1 MYRIR
6 FMDLLLIIP
15 TILLLFMGCHPDGSP
30 SHPQDPNEKNKK
42 ETVEVT
48 VGGKVW
54 NINPDLS
61 YRATGVWTNPSP
73 RPLTNVEKERMVTI
87 KAQIQALETQLNE
100 LDTELEALERIEE
113 PEIKFRFRFGASP
126 YSLPPPDFSSGDIID
141 LGEFPM
147 EIENYTKTPSEQ

>member
-1 MYRIR
+1 MYRIG
-6 FMDLLLIIP
+6 FMGLLL
-15 TILLLFMGCHPDGSP
+15 TISTIFLFSMGCRPDGSP
-30 SHPQDPNEKNKK
+30 SHPQDPNADNKK

-54 NINPDLS
+54 NINPDLA

-73 RPLTNVEKERMVTI
+73 RPLTDVEKARIVAI

-100 LDTELEALERIEE
+100 LDTELGTLERIKE
-113 PEIKFRFRFGASP
+113 PEIKFRFRFGAP
-126 YSLPPPDFSSGDIID
+126 RNPLPPPDFSSSDIID

-147 EIENYTKTPSEQ
+147 EIENHTKTPSEQ